1 MSLCKAQEVGIL
13 VPRLWKGYL
22 SQTWPYQ
29 YILRHMCSC
38 HADPCTNC
46 SWDLSQL
53 TSCYQCPRHWAD
65 LSFKYE
71 ESKRDTKTLALLLLQ
86 GRRGKIH
93 TSLSGY
99 NAFLFKCTRF
109 LNFTRQ
115 SLLKKNVV
123 YFVTFSIICIGILL
137 SHRKGQRHCLD
148 K

>member
-38 HADPCTNC
+38 HADLCTNC

-71 ESKRDTKTLALLLLQ
+71 ESKRDTKPWPCYFC
-86 GRRGKIH
+86 RGGGVRYTHHLVVIMPFCSNVH
-93 TSLSGY
+93 GFSISLDKVCS
-99 NAFLFKCTRF
+99 
-109 LNFTRQ
+109 
-115 SLLKKNVV
+115 KNVV